1 MPEGRTHGCG
11 KKSKSFSWRWDGQ
24 TLHIH
29 REKDWLHDEFQ
40 LAELAEILKSLE
52 DQFGSGWFPLA
63 NNVERMSKKTE
74 KRGFGMTIFRG
85 RPGDGTMHAQA
96 SSYLGV
102 VFESLE
108 LATWN
113 KRCIGIEWRLKGGA
127 PTVDEL
133 AMLLRARGR

>member
-29 REKDWLHDEFQ
+29 REKNWLHDEFP

-63 NNVERMSKKTE
+63 NNVEKVSKKTE

-85 RPGDGTMHAQA
+85 LYLAGSGAGVKILTCTNFGTV
-96 SSYLGV
+96 S
-102 VFESLE
+102 
-108 LATWN
+108 
-113 KRCIGIEWRLKGGA
+113 
-127 PTVDEL
+127 
-133 AMLLRARGR
+133 